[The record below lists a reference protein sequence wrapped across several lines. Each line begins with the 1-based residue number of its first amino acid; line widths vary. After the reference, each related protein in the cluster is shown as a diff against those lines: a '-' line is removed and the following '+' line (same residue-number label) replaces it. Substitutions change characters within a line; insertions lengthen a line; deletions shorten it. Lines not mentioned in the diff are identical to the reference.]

1 MLRERWGRTGGK
13 DKKGKHTEVL
23 ERFNNIKSE
32 EVLPRYSF
40 IIGLQGRSNERLL
53 IARCSSTRPLVH
65 LCNLSPFKKALRQ
78 MRHWK

>member
-1 MLRERWGRTGGK
+1 MRGRSGRGFERGGRGREGTGGR
-13 DKKGKHTEVL
+13 DKKGQHTEVP

-53 IARCSSTRPLVH
+53 IARRTFTRLLVR
-65 LCNLSPFKKALRQ
+65 LSK
-78 MRHWK
+78 